1 METTAKT
8 TCCELQAGCSTVAL
22 ATGSPDPAR
31 SPSWHAIFLTWSTG
45 RGKGK
50 AKGWPQRNGPGLQNA
65 TGETCGAAAHRAA
78 CGTAAAA
85 HRRKPTCRANHST
98 RRQDAEMKAIAHRND
113 AVPGVIAAIAR
124 WHQAASNIFSNTLL
138 TQLNWSE

>member
-1 METTAKT
+1 MA
-8 TCCELQAGCSTVAL
+8 
-22 ATGSPDPAR
+22 
-31 SPSWHAIFLTWSTG
+31 
-45 RGKGK
+45 
-50 AKGWPQRNGPGLQNA
+50 NGPGQGQSQGMATAKRARVAECA

-113 AVPGVIAAIAR
+113 AVLGVIAAIAR